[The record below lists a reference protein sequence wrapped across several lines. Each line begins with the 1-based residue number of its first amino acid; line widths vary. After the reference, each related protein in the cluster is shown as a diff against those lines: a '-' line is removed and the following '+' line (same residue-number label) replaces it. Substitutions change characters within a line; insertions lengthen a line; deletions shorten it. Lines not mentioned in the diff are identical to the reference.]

1 MKFKDLN
8 KIKNGIVKIGT
19 TIILIFSISLNS
31 IFISFG
37 NVNYSN
43 NTQIQILNEVNEKV
57 KTQNGFTLLEN
68 QKDVKNWLAKQKV
81 SRKITKLQVHHMDLP
96 NYSTWEKT
104 DKKLFS
110 EPHFG
115 RTQSLDSYG
124 KSKWGS
130 GASDGHGHHIA
141 QHFNV
146 FPDGKITTGRNLN
159 STPIG
164 IRGWNTGAICIEIY
178 GCFDKGHD
186 KMSSAQKE
194 AVIYLY
200 GELCKRFDIPVNT
213 THIRP
218 HCWFTAGGTYLGKYN
233 PNRSAKTCPGTNFWG
248 VGCSPEGFAKFI
260 ADIKNYVN
268 GKGIKVP
275 VIKKVD
281 RTGEKD
287 VPNYTVQVI
296 TDTLNVRYGASTSY
310 DKISTLK
317 KGDKVVIT
325 HEKDGWGLIQGAK
338 GWISL
343 NDKYVKKV
351 KVKKD
356 DEVKKDTD
364 TKKDEEKNET
374 TFYRVVTGSYSD
386 RDNAIV
392 EQDKLKKLGYDAF
405 LVTAEVN
412 KKIIFRVV
420 AESFEDKKDAENLIA
435 QLKKKGYDPFIVIYV
450 KNNKN

>member
-37 NVNYSN
+37 NINYSN
-43 NTQIQILNEVNEKV
+43 NTQIQILNEVNEEV

-68 QKDVKNWLAKQKV
+68 QKDVRNWLAKQKV
-81 SRKITKLQVHHMDLP
+81 SRRITKLQVHHMDLP

-104 DKKLFS
+104 DKRLFS

-146 FPDGKITTGRNLN
+146 FLDGKITTGRNLN

-164 IRGWNTGAICIEIY
+164 IRGWNTNAICIEIY
-178 GCFDKGHD
+178 GCFDKGKD
-186 KMSSAQKE
+186 TMTKKQKE

-233 PNRSAKTCPGTNFWG
+233 PNRSAKTCPGTAFWG
-248 VGCSPEGFAKFI
+248 YGCSPEGFAHFI
-260 ADIKNYVN
+260 KDVRNYVN
-268 GKGIKVP
+268 GKKAEP
-275 VIKKVD
+275 KTVD
-281 RTGEKD
+281 KDGKD
-287 VPNYTVQVI
+287 VPNYTVQII

-356 DEVKKDTD
+356 EVKKDTD
-364 TKKDEEKNET
+364 TKKDEVKNET

-405 LVTAEVN
+405 LVTAEVD

>member
-37 NVNYSN
+37 NINYSN
-43 NTQIQILNEVNEKV
+43 DTQILNEVNEEV

-68 QKDVKNWLAKQKV
+68 AKEVKDWLAKQKV
-81 SRKITKLQVHHMDLP
+81 TRKITKLQVHHMDLP
-96 NYSTWEKT
+96 NYNTWGKT
-104 DKKLFS
+104 DKKLFD

-115 RTQSLDSYG
+115 RTQSLNNYG
-124 KSKWGS
+124 KSTWGS
-130 GASDGHGHHIA
+130 GASDGHGHYIA

-164 IRGWNTGAICIEIY
+164 IRGWNTNAICIEIY
-178 GCFDKGHD
+178 GCFDKGKD
-186 KMSSAQKE
+186 TMTKEQKK
-194 AVIYLY
+194 AVVYLY

-233 PNRSAKTCPGTNFWG
+233 PSRSAKTCPGTGFWG
-248 VGCSPEGFAKFI
+248 YGCSPDGFAHFI
-260 ADIKNYVN
+260 KDVKNYVN
-268 GKGIKVP
+268 GKKEEPKV
-275 VIKKVD
+275 VD
-281 RTGEKD
+281 RSGEKD

-325 HEKDGWGLIQGAK
+325 HEKDDWGLIQGAK

-343 NDKYVKKV
+343 NDKYVKKIE
-351 KVKKD
+351 VKKE
-356 DEVKKDTD
+356 DEAKKDTD
-364 TKKDEEKNET
+364 TKKDESQESET

-392 EQDKLKKLGYDAF
+392 EQNKLKKLGYDAF
-405 LVTAEVN
+405 LVTAKVN

-420 AESFEDKKDAENLIA
+420 AESFKDKKDAENLIA
-435 QLKKKGYDPFIVIYV
+435 QLKKKGYDPFIVIYI
-450 KNNKN
+450 KNNTN